1 LPELGYQEGKSMLL
15 ANRVAVITGGATG
28 MGKAMAIKFA
38 EEGCSI
44 VISDISE
51 DSGKKTAAEA
61 SQAGGEAI
69 FVKCDVTHSGQVQD
83 MTSAAIDK
91 FGKID
96 ILVNNAGALGTL
108 WSLEEVTEEDWD
120 RILDLNL
127 KSVFLCCK
135 AVVPHMK
142 KNNYGRIVNISSM
155 GAVSPPRPV
164 VHYHAAKAGVLSL
177 TQNLA
182 MELVSFKIRVNA
194 IVPGPIQT
202 EYYEPRLRNM
212 NDAQREAYFVTKGKT
227 TPMQR
232 MGRPEEIAAVAL
244 FLVTE
249 SSSYITGEAISVAGG
264 LPLISVGI

>member
-1 LPELGYQEGKSMLL
+1 MLL
-15 ANRVAVITGGATG
+15 ANRVAIITGGAAG
-28 MGKAMAIKFA
+28 MGRAMAHRFA
-38 EEGCSI
+38 EEGCTI

-51 DSGKKTAAEA
+51 SSGQKTAAEV
-61 SQAGGEAI
+61 SKIGSEAI
-69 FVKCDVTHSGQVQD
+69 FVQCDVTNNSQVQD
-83 MTSAAIDK
+83 MVNAAIGK

-120 RILDLNL
+120 KILDLNL

-135 AVVPHMK
+135 AVVPFMK
-142 KNNYGRIVNISSM
+142 EHDYGRIINIASM

-164 VHYHAAKAGVLSL
+164 VHYHAAKAGVISL
-177 TQNLA
+177 TQNMAL
-182 MELVSFKIRVNA
+182 ELVSYNIRVNT

-202 EYYEPRLRNM
+202 EYYEPRLKNM
-212 NDAQREAYFVTKGKT
+212 TNAQREAYFATKGKT

-232 MGRPEEIAAVAL
+232 MGKPEEIAAVAL

-249 SSSYITGEAISVAGG
+249 SSSYITGEAINVAGG
-264 LPLISVGI
+264 LPLMSVGI

>member
-1 LPELGYQEGKSMLL
+1 MLL
-15 ANRVAVITGGATG
+15 ANRVAIITGGASG
-28 MGKAMAIKFA
+28 MGKAMAHRFA

-51 DSGKKTAAEA
+51 FLGKKAADEV
-61 SQAGGEAI
+61 SKTGGEAI
-69 FVKCDVTHSGQVQD
+69 FFHCDVTDSSQVQD
-83 MTSAAIDK
+83 MVNAAIRR
-91 FGKID
+91 FNKID

-142 KNNYGRIVNISSM
+142 GNNYGRIVNISSM

-164 VHYHAAKAGVLSL
+164 VHYHAAKAGVISL
-177 TQNLA
+177 TQNIAL
-182 MELVSFKIRVNA
+182 ELVSFNIRVNSV
-194 IVPGPIQT
+194 VPGPIQT
-202 EYYEPRLRNM
+202 SYYEPRLKDM
-212 NDAQREAYFVTKGKT
+212 TEAQREAYFATKGKT

-232 MGRPEEIAAVAL
+232 MGKPEEIASVAL
-244 FLVTE
+244 FLVTDA
-249 SSSYITGEAISVAGG
+249 SSYITGEAINVAGG
-264 LPLISVGI
+264 LPLMSVGI

>member
-1 LPELGYQEGKSMLL
+1 MLL
-15 ANRVAVITGGATG
+15 TDKVAVITGGAAG
-28 MGKAMAIKFA
+28 MGRAMARKLA

-51 DSGKKTAAEA
+51 SSGKRTAEEMAKL
-61 SQAGGEAI
+61 GVEAI
-69 FVKCDVTHSGQVQD
+69 FVRCDVTDNNQVQNMVD
-83 MTSAAIDK
+83 TVIRK

-96 ILVNNAGALGTL
+96 ILVNNAGALGTM

-142 KNNYGRIVNISSM
+142 EKKYGRIINMSSM
-155 GAVSPPRPV
+155 GAVSPPRSV
-164 VHYHAAKAGVLSL
+164 VHYHAAKAGVISL

-182 MELVSFKIRVNA
+182 LELVSFNIRVNA
-194 IVPGPIQT
+194 IVPGPIRT
-202 EYYEPRLRNM
+202 EYYEPRLKNM
-212 NDAQREAYFVTKGKT
+212 TDMQREDYFMTKGKT

-249 SSSYITGEAISVAGG
+249 PSSYITGETINVAGG
-264 LPLISVGI
+264 LPLMSLGI

>member
-1 LPELGYQEGKSMLL
+1 MLL
-15 ANRVAVITGGATG
+15 TNKVAVITGGASG
-28 MGKAMAIKFA
+28 MGRAMAKRFA

-44 VISDISE
+44 AISDISE
-51 DSGKKTAAEA
+51 SLGDKTVTEV
-61 SQAGGEAI
+61 SRAGGKAI
-69 FVKCDVTHSGQVQD
+69 FVKCDVTNNSQVQN
-83 MTSAAIDK
+83 MVNTTIRK

-135 AVVPHMK
+135 AVVPYMK
-142 KNNYGRIVNISSM
+142 ENNYGRIINISSM
-155 GAVSPPRPV
+155 GAISPPRPV
-164 VHYHAAKAGVLSL
+164 VHYHAAKSGVISL
-177 TQNLA
+177 TQNIAL
-182 MELVSFKIRVNA
+182 ELVGFNIRVNA

-202 EYYEPRLRNM
+202 QYYEPRLKNM
-212 NDAQREAYFVTKGKT
+212 TEAQREAYFLTKGKT

-232 MGRPEEIAAVAL
+232 MGQPEEIAAVAL

-249 SSSYITGEAISVAGG
+249 SSSYITGETINVAGG
-264 LPLISVGI
+264 LPLMSVGI

>member
-1 LPELGYQEGKSMLL
+1 MLL
-15 ANRVAVITGGATG
+15 ADRVALITGGAAG
-28 MGKAMAIKFA
+28 MGMAMARKFA

-44 VISDISE
+44 VISDISAS
-51 DSGKKTAAEA
+51 SGKKTADELSKTGAKA
-61 SQAGGEAI
+61 V
-69 FVKCDVTHSGQVQD
+69 FVRCDVTDNSQVQD
-83 MTSAAIDK
+83 MVNTAIRE

-120 RILDLNL
+120 RIIDLNL

-135 AVVPHMK
+135 ACVPHMK
-142 KNNYGRIVNISSM
+142 EKKYGRIINISSM
-155 GAVSPPRPV
+155 GAISPPRSV

-182 MELVSFKIRVNA
+182 LELVSFNIRVNA
-194 IVPGPIQT
+194 IVPGPIRT
-202 EYYEPRLRNM
+202 EYYEPRLKNLT
-212 NDAQREAYFVTKGKT
+212 DAEREAYFATKGKT

-249 SSSYITGEAISVAGG
+249 PSSYITGEAINVAGG
-264 LPLISVGI
+264 LPLTALGI

>member
-1 LPELGYQEGKSMLL
+1 MLL
-15 ANRVAVITGGATG
+15 ANRVAIITGGAAG
-28 MGKAMAIKFA
+28 MGRAMAHRFA
-38 EEGCSI
+38 EEGCTI

-51 DSGKKTAAEA
+51 SWGQKTAAEV
-61 SQAGGEAI
+61 SKIGSEAI
-69 FVKCDVTHSGQVQD
+69 FVQCDVTNNSQVQD
-83 MTSAAIDK
+83 MVNAAIGK

-120 RILDLNL
+120 KILDLNL

-135 AVVPHMK
+135 AVVPFMK
-142 KNNYGRIVNISSM
+142 EHDYGRIINIASM

-164 VHYHAAKAGVLSL
+164 VHYHAAKAGVISL
-177 TQNLA
+177 TQNMAL
-182 MELVSFKIRVNA
+182 ELVSYNIRVNT

-202 EYYEPRLRNM
+202 EYYEPRLKNM
-212 NDAQREAYFVTKGKT
+212 TDAQREAYFATKGKT

-232 MGRPEEIAAVAL
+232 MGKPEEIAAVAL

-249 SSSYITGEAISVAGG
+249 SSSYITGEAINVAGG
-264 LPLISVGI
+264 LPLMSVGI

>member
-1 LPELGYQEGKSMLL
+1 MLL
-15 ANRVAVITGGATG
+15 TNRVAIITGGSVG
-28 MGKAMAIKFA
+28 MGRAMARKFA

-51 DSGKKTAAEA
+51 SSGKKTADEI
-61 SQAGGEAI
+61 SKIGREAI
-69 FVKCDVTHSGQVQD
+69 FVRCDVTNNSQVQD
-83 MTSAAIDK
+83 MVNTALRK

-120 RILDLNL
+120 RIINLNL

-142 KNNYGRIVNISSM
+142 EKKYGRIVNISSM
-155 GAVSPPRPV
+155 GAVSPPRSV
-164 VHYHAAKAGVLSL
+164 VHYHAAKAGVISL

-182 MELVSFKIRVNA
+182 IELVSFNILVNA
-194 IVPGPIQT
+194 IAPGPILT
-202 EYYEPRLRNM
+202 EYYEPRLKHM
-212 NDAQREAYFVTKGKT
+212 TDAQREAYFATKGKT

-232 MGRPEEIAAVAL
+232 MGQPEEIAEVAL

-249 SSSYITGEAISVAGG
+249 PSSYITGEVINAGGG
-264 LPLISVGI
+264 LPLNAVGI

>member
-1 LPELGYQEGKSMLL
+1 MLL
-15 ANRVAVITGGATG
+15 ANKVAIITGGASG
-28 MGKAMAIKFA
+28 MGRAMALKFA
-38 EEGCSI
+38 EEGCSV

-51 DSGKKTAAEA
+51 SLGKKTAIET
-61 SQAGGEAI
+61 SKTGIESI
-69 FVKCDVTHSGQVQD
+69 FLPCDVTNYGQVQD
-83 MTSAAIDK
+83 MVNAAIRK

-96 ILVNNAGALGTL
+96 ILVNNAGALGTM

-120 RILDLNL
+120 RIIDLNL

-142 KNNYGRIVNISSM
+142 EKKYGMIVNISSM
-155 GAVSPPRPV
+155 GAVSPPRSV
-164 VHYHAAKAGVLSL
+164 VHYHAAKAGVISL

-182 MELVSFKIRVNA
+182 LELASFNIRVNS

-202 EYYEPRLRNM
+202 EYYKPRLQNM
-212 NDAQREAYFVTKGKT
+212 TEEQKKDYFVTKGRT

-232 MGRPEEIAAVAL
+232 MGKPEEIAAVAL

-249 SSSYITGEAISVAGG
+249 QSSYITGEAIYVAGG
-264 LPLISVGI
+264 LPLLSLGI